1 MKISEQWLRE
11 WVDPDITSDELVAQL
26 TNAGLEVDSVEPV
39 APAFNGVVVGRVL
52 EVMQH
57 PNADR
62 LKIAKVNIGQE
73 TTLEIVCGAPN
84 IRSGMCAPT
93 AVIGAV
99 LPGIGKIEASEL
111 RGIVSQGM
119 LCSARE
125 LGLGDDADGLLVLPD
140 ASTPGSDFRSFL
152 GLDDKVIDVDLT
164 PNRGDCLGI
173 AGIAREVGVL
183 NRCPVTTVAIE
194 PVAPESGDTFAVTLS
209 APADCPRYV
218 GRVIRGVDARA
229 STPLWMREKLRRAGL
244 RSLGPLVDITNYVM
258 LELGQPMHAFDLG
271 KLSGGI
277 DVRRARA
284 GENLELL
291 NGQQVKLEPDVL
303 LITDATGPVALAGIM
318 GGESSAVDDNTRDV
332 FLESAFFSPLAISGR
347 ARRYG
352 LHTDASHR
360 FERGVDPDLQARA
373 VERYTRLLLDI
384 AGGQPGPII
393 DTAIHQYIPIPSS
406 IVLRPSRIKLLL
418 GMGIAANDVVDIL
431 TRLGMDV
438 FEEDDHWRVTPPGFR
453 FDITMEAD
461 LIEELGRIYGYDR
474 LPTSRPHSPLAIT
487 PQPESRVSIARMRET
502 LVQRGF
508 QEVITYSFVDPGV
521 QRLFDPERPA
531 VPLTNPI
538 SADLAVMRTSLW
550 PGLVKALQYN
560 QKRQQARVRLFEC
573 GLNFIGT
580 LDDLDQEG
588 SLGGI
593 VCGSALPEQ
602 WSVAQR
608 NVDFFDLKGDVEALL
623 DLTGQAEAFNFI
635 SAKHPA
641 LHPGQTARIE
651 RDGERIGWIGALHPA
666 MQRALDLEQSAFVF
680 ELRIG
685 SIRLAR
691 QPLFTDLS
699 KFPIS
704 RRDLAII
711 VAEDISAQAVQDCIR
726 AQASEC
732 LREIRLFDVYRGES
746 VGQNQKSL
754 AFGLILQDFSRNLR
768 DQEVDNIISEIVSGL
783 NQQFGARLRV

>member
-11 WVDPDITSDELVAQL
+11 WVDPDITSNELVAQL

-39 APAFNGVVVGRVL
+39 APAFKNVVVGRVL

-62 LKIAKVNIGQE
+62 LKIAKVNIGQG
-73 TTLEIVCGAPN
+73 TTFEIVCGAPN
-84 IRSGMCAPT
+84 VRPGMCAPT
-93 AVIGAV
+93 ALIGAV
-99 LPGIGKIEASEL
+99 LPGAGTIEASEL
-111 RGIVSQGM
+111 RGVVSQGM

-140 ASTPGSDFRSFL
+140 ASMPGTDVRTLL
-152 GLDDKVIDVDLT
+152 GLDDKIIDVDLT

-183 NRCPVTTVAIE
+183 NRCPVSAVAID
-194 PVAPESGDTFAVTLS
+194 AITPEIDDTFAVALS
-209 APADCPRYV
+209 DPADCPRYV

-277 DVRRARA
+277 EVRRARV

-291 NGQQVKLEPDVL
+291 NGQQIELEPDVL
-303 LITDATGPVALAGIM
+303 LITDGTGPVALAGIM
-318 GGESSAVDDNTRDV
+318 GGEFSAVNDDTRDV
-332 FLESAFFSPLAISGR
+332 FLESAFFAPLAISGR

-360 FERGVDPDLQARA
+360 FERGVDPELQARA

-384 AGGQPGPII
+384 AGGRPGPVI
-393 DTAIHQYIPIPSS
+393 DTAKRRYLPTPSS
-406 IVLRPSRIKLLL
+406 IALRPSRIKLLL
-418 GMGIAANDVVDIL
+418 GMDIAPNDVVDIL

-438 FEEDDHWRVTPPGFR
+438 LENGDNWQVTPPGFR

-461 LIEELGRIYGYDR
+461 LIEEVGRIYGYDR

-487 PQPESRVSIARMRET
+487 PRPEGRISISRMRET

-508 QEVITYSFVDPGV
+508 QEAITYSFVDPNV
-521 QRLFDPERPA
+521 QKLFDPEQPA
-531 VPLTNPI
+531 VPLANPI

-560 QKRQQARVRLFEC
+560 QKRQQTRVRLFEC
-573 GLNFIGT
+573 GLNFIGA
-580 LDDLDQEG
+580 LDDLKQERYI
-588 SLGGI
+588 GGI

-602 WSVAQR
+602 WGVIQR
-608 NVDFFDLKGDVEALL
+608 SVDFFDLKGDVEALL

-635 SAKHPA
+635 PSKHPA

-651 RDGERIGWIGALHPA
+651 RDGVRVGWIGSLHPA
-666 MQRALDLEQSAFVF
+666 VQRALDLEQNAFVF
-680 ELRIG
+680 ELHIDG
-685 SIRLAR
+685 ICQAR
-691 QPLFTDLS
+691 QPLFADLS

-711 VAEDISAQAVQDCIR
+711 VAEDISACAVQDCIS
-726 AQASEC
+726 AYGGAC